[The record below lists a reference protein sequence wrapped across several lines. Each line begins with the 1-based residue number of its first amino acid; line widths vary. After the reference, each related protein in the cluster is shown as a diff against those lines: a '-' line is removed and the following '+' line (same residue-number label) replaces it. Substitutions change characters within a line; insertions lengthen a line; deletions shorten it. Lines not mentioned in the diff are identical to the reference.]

1 MLRCSVTHT
10 IVRVPELYRMVVAAR
25 SEDNR
30 VGIHSRRT
38 KPSETLNKTRFSHAH
53 TPSRGLGAEIKYSMA
68 SDRGEG
74 EELLSVPDAGSEEF
88 RKPLT
93 RSRCA
98 YENLSEKFVVKE
110 RQYGRQYAQIYF
122 ARLMEMNPQV
132 QEAAKK
138 KWGWFCVCEGKRER
152 ERGRVK

>member
-1 MLRCSVTHT
+1 M
-10 IVRVPELYRMVVAAR
+10 
-25 SEDNR
+25 
-30 VGIHSRRT
+30 
-38 KPSETLNKTRFSHAH
+38 
-53 TPSRGLGAEIKYSMA
+53 
-68 SDRGEG
+68 
-74 EELLSVPDAGSEEF
+74 PDAGSEEF

-93 RSRCA
+93 RSSCA

-138 KWGWFCVCEGKRER
+138 KWGRLCVRER
-152 ERGRVK
+152 EKERKRESEKEGRERTTSQD